1 MTIATRAAAARPEE
15 TAGLLID
22 LWNADQTGTVC
33 PQWDLFRGQD
43 VSVAVG
49 REQEWGE
56 LLALLEAGAFLDAA
70 MMLDD
75 SGFDLR
81 RTMDGIGNVDLYPK
95 GFTREAI
102 VAHAA
107 TPALAL
113 ITAIAAS
120 RGV

>member
-43 VSVAVG
+43 VSVAEC

-56 LLALLEAGAFLDAA
+56 LRALLEAGAFVDAA
-70 MMLDD
+70 MMLAPQ
-75 SGFDLR
+75 FD
-81 RTMDGIGNVDLYPK
+81 GGSHVDLHPRP
-95 GFTREAI
+95 GAF
-102 VAHAA
+102 
-107 TPALAL
+107 
-113 ITAIAAS
+113 
-120 RGV
+120 G